1 MLGNYQSFSLNVV
14 PYAGRQAVTYLLSAA
29 QVRAHATSMHATE
42 VDEWEWAW
50 SCIRVYGVVVRS
62 LQM

>member
-29 QVRAHATSMHATE
+29 QVRAPATE